1 MKNFILSFHFVTL
14 MAVGAVHAQYL
25 TSTQTIGSGANQ
37 LDLSVTL
44 DVSAGQVKFEM
55 TGPALV
61 WFGFS
66 FNTTSMTPGSYT
78 ILANV
83 SGGNPAEY
91 LMQNHAAPTL
101 QSVQNL
107 TGVTSSTAAGRKTYV
122 FYRNISTGDAND
134 YTFQATAGNLNI
146 AWAYGQG
153 LAMGY
158 HDDRG
163 SQVLPFVNP
172 CPAGPTTTLPVISIC
187 AGDSAVIF
195 GQVKKVA
202 GNYTQTYPIAWGC
215 DSVVLQQLQVTNGS
229 SITDPDTAFHYLCK
243 GDTLYLGGQVITAAA
258 NLHQFVSKVG
268 CDSLF
273 KRHIVYLT
281 TIDTTVAVI
290 GYSLNA
296 IPGYDSYQWID
307 CATGLTA
314 PGSINSSIYSP
325 LVSGTYKVVITDD
338 SCTLESGCHPVIG
351 ISVSENLHQYKQ
363 KVYPNPA
370 REVMFVES
378 SLPVSYLRI
387 LDLTGRVVL
396 VMENLSEVVT
406 AIPVSDLKPGN
417 YILESI
423 APEGTIRHKVLISR

>member
-1 MKNFILSFHFVTL
+1 MKKFILSFVLISL
-14 MAVGAVHAQYL
+14 MAIGTLHAQYV
-25 TSTQTIGSGANQ
+25 TSTQTIGSGSNQ

-44 DVSAGQVKFEM
+44 DVSVGQVKFEM

-107 TGVTSSTAAGRKTYV
+107 TGVTSSTAAGRKTYI

-134 YTFQATAGNLNI
+134 YTFQAVAGNLNI

-163 SQVLPFVNP
+163 SDILPFVNP
-172 CPAGPTTTLPVISIC
+172 CSTGPTTTLPVISIC

-195 GQVKKVA
+195 GQVKKVS
-202 GNYTQTYPIAWGC
+202 GNYTQTYPKPWGC
-215 DSVVLQQLQVTNGS
+215 DSVVLQQLLVTNGS
-229 SITDPDTAFHYLCK
+229 SITDPDTAFHYLCN
-243 GDTLYLGGQVITAAA
+243 GDTLYLGGQVITSAA
-258 NLHQFVSKVG
+258 NLLQFVSKVG

-273 KRHIVYLT
+273 KRHMVYLT
-281 TIDTTVAVI
+281 TIDTTVAAI

-307 CATGLTA
+307 CVTGLQA

-338 SCTLESGCHPVIG
+338 SCVLESGCHPVVG
-351 ISVSENLHQYKQ
+351 ISVSENLPRNLL

-370 REVMFVES
+370 REVVLLNS
-378 SLPVSYLRI
+378 TVPVSYLRI
-387 LDLTGRVVL
+387 IDLTGRVVL
-396 VMENLSEVVT
+396 VMENLSEGIT
-406 AIPVSDLKPGN
+406 TIPVSDLKPGN
-417 YILESI
+417 YTLEAVST
-423 APEGTIRHKVLISR
+423 EGITRIKVLISR